1 MKPIDH
7 LQGGSISGGIIKTRQ
22 RNKHRMVNRN
32 RGTSLLLPTHLPPKT
47 SGSTLKALKGAEYTN
62 AAHPRTQQ
70 STIHHQKLTANAT
83 RSKKKTSA
91 PAKEEVAHQDIMRS
105 STGTL
110 GMNEIS
116 MARDGSQ
123 LLRQVEPD
131 LQPNVVTKSGIV
143 DLNNITPLAE
153 QLLKSEDSII
163 LSVLG

>member
-47 SGSTLKALKGAEYTN
+47 SGSTLKALKVAEYTN

-91 PAKEEVAHQDIMRS
+91 RAKDEIAHQDIIRY

-131 LQPNVVTKSGIV
+131 L
-143 DLNNITPLAE
+143 
-153 QLLKSEDSII
+153 
-163 LSVLG
+163 

>member
-1 MKPIDH
+1 
-7 LQGGSISGGIIKTRQ
+7 
-22 RNKHRMVNRN
+22 
-32 RGTSLLLPTHLPPKT
+32 
-47 SGSTLKALKGAEYTN
+47 
-62 AAHPRTQQ
+62 
-70 STIHHQKLTANAT
+70 
-83 RSKKKTSA
+83 
-91 PAKEEVAHQDIMRS
+91 MRS

-131 LQPNVVTKSGIV
+131 LQPNVVTTSGIV